1 MTRDRD
7 SGRDRGGWKLISGKW
22 GTTSVVASLYFRRTR
37 ATTDNEAVAN
47 RQSVAESSRGL
58 HGGKKT
64 SVCAIAAKRERERE
78 SDGGMRRG
86 GDLGS

>member
-1 MTRDRD
+1 MGDD
-7 SGRDRGGWKLISGKW
+7 VGGG
-22 GTTSVVASLYFRRTR
+22 VAVFSTLGTR

-58 HGGKKT
+58 HGEKKT

>member
-1 MTRDRD
+1 MGDD
-7 SGRDRGGWKLISGKW
+7 VGG
-22 GTTSVVASLYFRRTR
+22 VAVFSTLGTR

-78 SDGGMRRG
+78 TAMEG
-86 GDLGS
+86 

>member
-1 MTRDRD
+1 MGDD
-7 SGRDRGGWKLISGKW
+7 VGGG
-22 GTTSVVASLYFRRTR
+22 VAVFSTLGTR

-64 SVCAIAAKRERERE
+64 SVCAIAARRERERERE